1 MPYNRL
7 AEQLLEQETLS
18 LPDIVDIL
26 GPRPF
31 PVKDSVIEYLQE
43 LRARKSQEKDMP
55 EDENEKRLEEE
66 RKAAIENTKF
76 DPNAEEGPEP
86 KDGEEEKEEVDAAEP
101 ATGSDEKKDDKDK
114 KEWGTSSGPWLG
126 ARVMN
131 EHGENNL

>member
-1 MPYNRL
+1 MRFCRL
-7 AEQLLEQETLS
+7 AEQLLEQETLA

-43 LRARKSQEKDMP
+43 LRARKSQEKDMA

-66 RKAAIENTKF
+66 RKAAIESTKF
-76 DPNAEEGPEP
+76 DVNAEEGPEP

-101 ATGSDEKKDDKDK
+101 ATGADEKKDDKDK
-114 KEWGTSSGPWLG
+114 DKKE
-126 ARVMN
+126 
-131 EHGENNL
+131 